1 MSTSPVT
8 QIDPSSVDTVGLSVA
23 IATPTSSNPR
33 YGLAYDPVIWAAAAP
48 IWCHQ
53 LFGGSWLVCCAQRW
67 YATTPDG
74 GTPGAY
80 ATHSTDTLPSWM
92 VVQTPTGQR
101 SAVPGQPVDIP
112 MTTVATNQLLV
123 AGASVPPN
131 LLFLLSSATVA
142 GTSTAVL
149 QRFHVSINGAVALAA
164 EDTLPVAYFWQKSTD
179 HSITITTSASAPPVT
194 PPGAYTWTL
203 ANTVVFNKGLQISG
217 NNLMVYGTDSEHR
230 VYKVTKP
237 WGQVGVNKT
246 ITVTIIKNT
255 EPNLITPQGWQYFTG
270 TGYSPTATDL
280 APMTVAGGAPLT
292 TIAPLSFGSFSN
304 QVLMA
309 SVGTGGA
316 QFWTSKSGMPF
327 TPTGALVAL
336 PSGTPIGGVQL
347 QNNLAPNPADAVMTA
362 PGVISGVPY
371 VVSASD
377 SISGGATL
385 NTDWNILAV
394 TS

>member
-149 QRFHVSINGAVALAA
+149 QRFHVSINGAVSLAA
-164 EDTLPVAYFWQKSTD
+164 EDTLPVVD
-179 HSITITTSASAPPVT
+179 
-194 PPGAYTWTL
+194 G
-203 ANTVVFNKGLQISG
+203 VVFNKGLSLAG
-217 NNLMVYGTDSEHR
+217 NSLTVYGTDAEHR

-292 TIAPLSFGSFSN
+292 TIAPLSFGSFNN

-327 TPTGALVAL
+327 LNGALVAL
-336 PSGTPIGGVQL
+336 PSGTLIGGVQL
-347 QNNLAPNPADAVMTA
+347 QNNLAPNPAAAVMTA

-371 VVSASD
+371 VVSVSD